1 MNDFKNVARNI
12 WKEMRSDTPF
22 ESPPPDTGEYK
33 ADFYGSKIGEGV
45 KFPQLVR
52 FLHDTVV
59 DSSLLFNW
67 TAFAA
72 PSSYTS
78 YTVRDGEGGFIP
90 RINIIDH
97 NVPFVYINANNQKVE
112 TAIAARLNKRI
123 DYLEEG
129 WAFMLHLD
137 AAKKYL
143 AGSICFYY
151 ENTEKYRNNASDT
164 IDLNDFRIAEKY
176 IAVSLT
182 SEDFTDFCALV
193 EAIGGKREANFVR
206 QQIAKK
212 YVQKILGATSA
223 SELKFLYE
231 TIPDFAFEWI
241 RPYLEFKLVLEHLS
255 ILKSY
260 DDTGYFSAFR
270 DSSGAMINL
279 LRVLGDSRLVY
290 HLFLNNPLLV
300 KELYQNMDG
309 VSTIGGK
316 TQKNRMIF
324 ADFLYALS
332 LSNQYQGA
340 TKTGAVFKIGANY
353 ELNSNVLAGTDKFK
367 DKIYLQQL
375 TGEKEKKTLTPLEDI
390 PRYKEQ
396 IEVDVTTYTAEDD
409 GAYYDPLAAVLL
421 MNVDEREG
429 TPYQVPAIYVKAIA
443 DEKEWQDITL
453 ALRIGGNA
461 LAIVLGIAT
470 LGSGS
475 PFLVALGLIDISLAT
490 TDTLIAISQD
500 PLMQTEE
507 GREFLANWEK
517 IYLAGSIVAVGPLI
531 VSGAFTTG
539 VKLLN
544 KAINTT
550 TKNFL
555 RSSLLRLVME
565 LNIPNFTKH
574 TLTVLASGEEVSRTT
589 STVIRM
595 SEASRLQEAG
605 VLFVKGELV
614 GGKTGKVGL
623 VVIYKGEVLASGE
636 AKAVRNSLD
645 EVWSAKGVD
654 LIKALEARSG
664 LKQIDEAIDRL
675 GIAVTVPKNTLSF
688 AASHKRLQSIIRS
701 LERKRPSK
709 VFDPNKNA
717 LKALGIKL
725 KKSKVGLSVDFADTP
740 YLYPVTGEQKNIVK
754 IKLTGTRRFDD
765 KLAYELAGIKID
777 VSILDNYTW
786 HHLDDFD
793 PIFGTCTI
801 QLVESKVHVACY
813 PHYGA
818 VSLIENFYKIKY
830 K

>member
-193 EAIGGKREANFVR
+193 EAIGGKREANYVR

-279 LRVLGDSRLVY
+279 LRVLGDSKLVY

-375 TGEKEKKTLTPLEDI
+375 AGEKEKKTLTSLEDI

-443 DEKEWQDITL
+443 DEKEWQDIAL

-475 PFLVALGLIDISLAT
+475 PFLVALGLVDISLAT
-490 TDTLIAISQD
+490 TDTLIAVSQD

-605 VLFVKGELV
+605 VVFVKGELA
-614 GGKTGKVGL
+614 GGKTGKEGL

-645 EVWSAKGVD
+645 EVFGAKGTALTTNLENIYLRVNALRRWGDKIDSTFYNHLNGEFNTLLIENRRTGYKMEVLVSEGGHSSAAIGKTIRLKGETIPNPPRVNQPYRTRIYVKYRDGWLEKEAMSSMFPSNWDLEWIKQEIAFVYENTVAKGVGQIPKKTKGILSKFIGESTNGFD
-654 LIKALEARSG
+654 IVLE
-664 LKQIDEAIDRL
+664 IDDYGKILNAY
-675 GIAVTVPKNTLSF
+675 PKM
-688 AASHKRLQSIIRS
+688 
-701 LERKRPSK
+701 
-709 VFDPNKNA
+709 
-717 LKALGIKL
+717 
-725 KKSKVGLSVDFADTP
+725 
-740 YLYPVTGEQKNIVK
+740 
-754 IKLTGTRRFDD
+754 
-765 KLAYELAGIKID
+765 
-777 VSILDNYTW
+777 
-786 HHLDDFD
+786 
-793 PIFGTCTI
+793 
-801 QLVESKVHVACY
+801 
-813 PHYGA
+813 
-818 VSLIENFYKIKY
+818 
-830 K
+830 

>member
-1 MNDFKNVARNI
+1 MNNFNNFSRDV
-12 WKEMRSDTPF
+12 WKEMREGTAF
-22 ESPPPDTGEYK
+22 EQPVPDTGEYK
-33 ADFYGSKIGEGV
+33 ADFYGSKIGEGI
-45 KFPQLVR
+45 KFPQLIR

-78 YTVRDGEGGFIP
+78 VNVRDGEGGFIP
-90 RINIIDH
+90 RINVIAH
-97 NVPFVYINANNQKVE
+97 NVPFVYTNENNQKIEV
-112 TAIAARLNKRI
+112 AIAALLNKRI

-137 AAKKYL
+137 PIKNYI
-143 AGSICFYY
+143 AGSLCFYY
-151 ENTEKYRNNASDT
+151 ENTEKYRKNASDT
-164 IDLNDFRIAEKY
+164 IDINDFRIAEKY

-193 EAIGGKREANFVR
+193 EVIAGKREANYVR

-241 RPYLEFKLVLEHLS
+241 RPFLEFKLVVEHLS

-260 DDTGYFSAFR
+260 DDMGYFSAFR
-270 DSSGAMINL
+270 DSSGAIINL
-279 LRVLGDSRLVY
+279 LRVLGDSKLVY
-290 HLFLNNPLLV
+290 HLFLNNPILV

-309 VSTIGGK
+309 VSTIDGI

-340 TKTGAVFKIGANY
+340 IKTGAVFKIGADY
-353 ELNSNVLAGTDKFK
+353 KLNSNVLARSDKFK

-375 TGEKEKKTLTPLEDI
+375 VGEKEKKTLTPLEDI

-396 IEVDVTTYTAEDD
+396 IEVDITTYTAENE
-409 GAYYDPLAAVLL
+409 GTYYDPLAAVLL
-421 MNVDEREG
+421 MNMDEREG
-429 TPYQVPAIYVKAIA
+429 IPYQVPAIYVKAID
-443 DEKEWQDITL
+443 DEEEWQDIAL
-453 ALRIGGNA
+453 VLRIGGNV

-475 PFLVALGLIDISLAT
+475 PLLIGLGLIDISLAT
-490 TDTLIAISQD
+490 TDTLIAVSQD

-517 IYLAGSIVAVGPLI
+517 IYLAGSITAVGPLL
-531 VSGAFTTG
+531 VSSVFTTG

-544 KAINTT
+544 KAITTT

-565 LNIPNFTKH
+565 LNIPNFTTH
-574 TLTVLASGEEVSRTT
+574 TLTVLTTSEEVSRTT

-595 SEASRLQEAG
+595 SEVSRLQEAG
-605 VLFVKGELV
+605 VLFVKGEMV
-614 GGKTGKVGL
+614 GGKAGKEGL
-623 VVIYKGEVLASGE
+623 VVVYKGEVLASGD
-636 AKAVRNSLD
+636 AKTVRNSLD
-645 EVWSAKGVD
+645 EVFGAKSKELVTN
-654 LIKALEARSG
+654 LENSYLRVNALRRWG
-664 LKQIDEAIDRL
+664 DKIDPTFYNHLNGEF
-675 GIAVTVPKNTLSF
+675 NTLLIESHRTGYKMEVLVSEGGHSS
-688 AASHKRLQSIIRS
+688 AAIGKTIRLKGKPIPNPPRVNQPYRTRIYVKYRDGWLEKEAMSS
-701 LERKRPSK
+701 MFPSNWDLERIKQEIAFVYENTVIK
-709 VFDPNKNA
+709 NKGFIQMKN
-717 LKALGIKL
+717 GI
-725 KKSKVGLSVDFADTP
+725 SDYEGLSTNGFQIRIQIKETR
-740 YLYPVTGEQKNIVK
+740 IVNA
-754 IKLTGTRRFDD
+754 F
-765 KLAYELAGIKID
+765 
-777 VSILDNYTW
+777 
-786 HHLDDFD
+786 
-793 PIFGTCTI
+793 PI
-801 QLVESKVHVACY
+801 
-813 PHYGA
+813 
-818 VSLIENFYKIKY
+818 NF
-830 K
+830 